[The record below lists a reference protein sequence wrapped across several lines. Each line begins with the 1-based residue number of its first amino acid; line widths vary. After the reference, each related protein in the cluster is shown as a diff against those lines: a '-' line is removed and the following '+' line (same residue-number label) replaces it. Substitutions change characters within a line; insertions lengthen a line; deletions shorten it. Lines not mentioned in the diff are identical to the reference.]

1 MRRRCRVA
9 LSAEYMVWFEVKLM
23 FVRQVDNNGV
33 VSIVCLHFISA
44 DFISCPG
51 VERKGRHYSVVTVL
65 NSDGTI
71 DAQTL

>member
-1 MRRRCRVA
+1 
-9 LSAEYMVWFEVKLM
+9 M

-33 VSIVCLHFISA
+33 VSIACLHFIS
-44 DFISCPG
+44 CPR
-51 VERKGRHYSVVTVL
+51 VEKKGRHYCVVSVL